1 MHKVEVKQDDIKKS
15 HLIKLLEV
23 HHQDML
29 KHSPIESVHA
39 LDLSSWQS
47 SDITFWTAW
56 IDKSLAGCGALRI
69 FNNQHAEIK
78 AMRTVSKH
86 LRKGVAGLLLEH
98 IIKYAKKNN
107 IEKIYLETGSAKAFE
122 PAHKLYISFGFI
134 DCKPFADYAEDPLSR
149 FMIRSI

>member
-1 MHKVEVKQDDIKKS
+1 MHKIEVKKDDVKNS

-56 IDKSLAGCGALRI
+56 IDKNLAGCGALKI

-78 AMRTVSKH
+78 AMRTDSTY
-86 LRKGVAGLLLEH
+86 LRMGVGAKLLEH
-98 IIKYAKKNN
+98 IVKYAKENRV
-107 IEKIYLETGSAKAFE
+107 EKIYLETGSTKIFE
-122 PAHKLYISFGFI
+122 SAHKLYKSFGFV
-134 DCKPFADYAEDPLSR
+134 DCKPFADYAEDPYSR
-149 FMIRSI
+149 FMFKSI